1 MEEKNLRLFNFFVI
15 RFLSL
20 SIFFGVLVIFDLFL
34 EGVIVVGLGVV
45 SVLVIVF

>member
-1 MEEKNLRLFNFFVI
+1 MEEKNLYLFNFFVI

-20 SIFFGVLVIFDLFL
+20 SIFFGVSVIFDLFL